1 MIASDP
7 MATIKVESCTI
18 LDTAGDEAVQAAPD
32 EAQKPGVSASRVKA
46 LDLLEAA
53 IEAIRN
59 GLPATH
65 AVIVLAS
72 VDADGNA
79 DVTPMLAV
87 RNSDGTEPHQAPAG
101 GRLLDL
107 AHGDGCSVILT
118 APLQYAMPPE
128 RPYAGRTRRS
138 RLPALS
144 VPSQPVP
151 ASVRPAWRACAPSCR
166 HPFQPAFSLGPA
178 PKRGFSLA
186 AASKRPSGER

>member
-1 MIASDP
+1 MS
-7 MATIKVESCTI
+7 
-18 LDTAGDEAVQAAPD
+18 G
-32 EAQKPGVSASRVKA
+32 AQKPAAGIGVAASRVKVI
-46 LDLLEAA
+46 DLLEAA

-107 AHGDGCSVILT
+107 AHGDGVLGHSRGSVAKCD
-118 APLQYAMPPE
+118 AP
-128 RPYAGRTRRS
+128 
-138 RLPALS
+138 
-144 VPSQPVP
+144 
-151 ASVRPAWRACAPSCR
+151 
-166 HPFQPAFSLGPA
+166 
-178 PKRGFSLA
+178 
-186 AASKRPSGER
+186 